1 MDISKDIIDI
11 FEKRIRYNKIL
22 KKIEIFNEYKEK
34 EPSVND
40 RIQNLF
46 HKIDL
51 LGNYSD
57 HKWFTDLNATKNIDL
72 YMNWLKYGLIE
83 HNYRVK

>member
-11 FEKRIRYNKIL
+11 FEKRIRYNEIL

-51 LGNYSD
+51 LGNYMIINGSQ
-57 HKWFTDLNATKNIDL
+57 T
-72 YMNWLKYGLIE
+72 
-83 HNYRVK
+83 